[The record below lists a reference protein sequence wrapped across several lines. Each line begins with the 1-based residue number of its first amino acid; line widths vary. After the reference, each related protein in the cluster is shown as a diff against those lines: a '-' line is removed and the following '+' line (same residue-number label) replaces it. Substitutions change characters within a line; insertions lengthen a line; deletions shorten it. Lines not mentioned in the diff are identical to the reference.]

1 MLAVLLE
8 GQARLGTFIEFL
20 SPPLNS
26 SENED
31 NDGDSD
37 DDGDEDDSASSPS
50 NDKMST

>member
-8 GQARLGTFIEFL
+8 GQARLGSFIESL

-26 SENED
+26 SKNED

-50 NDKMST
+50 DDEMST